1 MSDIMDIIETEGLE
15 TDLRPNGSIACE
27 EHKDK
32 RGCKAFLISRVKT
45 CPVSAARPNSSEMQV
60 SAQGGQPTA
69 PLPLP
74 RAQGNSHA
82 RTVPEN
88 PRAHPRMN
96 GAYTACSLLF
106 PSCLQLLSPPASI

>member
-32 RGCKAFLISRVKT
+32 IGCKAFLISRVKT

-69 PLPLP
+69 PLPP
-74 RAQGNSHA
+74 PWAQGNSHA

-88 PRAHPRMN
+88 P
-96 GAYTACSLLF
+96 
-106 PSCLQLLSPPASI
+106 QLIHA